1 MQQKHAEQGA
11 RAGENGAGTYTQLQG
26 LLERGAQVDAARSLG
41 ERLAP
46 YLLALVEACWFNG
59 ILIGLAG
66 VDFLHTNVALLPFWG
81 PPLLL
86 CSALWLFRR
95 VLRIEANAE
104 EGATEEEQGTHASRS
119 GLGLLFGLLALLDVG
134 LIWLRLYAGTNFLLD
149 PRWLLAFGN
158 DLLSLN
164 DKCYQALMI
173 VIITVYFCWRATRL
187 GQVLIEPAQVWRQL
201 WVGLLVLLAAILL
214 RAGQASGSL
223 DDLVLVLLIPAFLYF
238 ALSAHALAR
247 ISFVRRMHPAGL
259 DGSAEGQERAV
270 LSVVGG
276 VGLVLLG
283 LTLLGAVFFSAAF
296 FNSLQPTWRA
306 MVSAYDWLMN
316 GLALLLSWILY
327 PLFALLPQITPHST
341 PGKATGAIPKIPLR
355 GHQGVSTI
363 PPGLVFAAE
372 LLLPFLILLA
382 VVLVLWIALR
392 RRKRLRIRRNR
403 ASGDVHESIWSWTL
417 FWRQFKA
424 FWAALLRRKGNAE
437 GETESGES
445 LDNLPAEP
453 AARTIREIYRA
464 LLKRAALF
472 GYARKRNETPREFQ
486 SRLNSQLTRDNE
498 PQLSQLTEAYTLT
511 RYGGSVPD
519 EYDVTRMRSSW
530 EILEKKWQAP
540 S

>member
-1 MQQKHAEQGA
+1 
-11 RAGENGAGTYTQLQG
+11 
-26 LLERGAQVDAARSLG
+26 
-41 ERLAP
+41 
-46 YLLALVEACWFNG
+46 
-59 ILIGLAG
+59 
-66 VDFLHTNVALLPFWG
+66 
-81 PPLLL
+81 
-86 CSALWLFRR
+86 
-95 VLRIEANAE
+95 
-104 EGATEEEQGTHASRS
+104 
-119 GLGLLFGLLALLDVG
+119 
-134 LIWLRLYAGTNFLLD
+134 
-149 PRWLLAFGN
+149 
-158 DLLSLN
+158 
-164 DKCYQALMI
+164 
-173 VIITVYFCWRATRL
+173 
-187 GQVLIEPAQVWRQL
+187 
-201 WVGLLVLLAAILL
+201 
-214 RAGQASGSL
+214 
-223 DDLVLVLLIPAFLYF
+223 
-238 ALSAHALAR
+238 
-247 ISFVRRMHPAGL
+247 
-259 DGSAEGQERAV
+259 V